1 MAPWDLTDAI
11 DKGDVPGALDCL
23 ARMLDA
29 GGRHPLAVMAS
40 LNAHFGRLLRLDGAG
55 IRDENGAAEAL
66 GIKGYPARKAM
77 AASRRLGSAKIA
89 RSIRLIGDADLDLRG
104 RSAWSADL
112 VAEVL
117 VARLASLAR
126 R

>member
-1 MAPWDLTDAI
+1 MGLSLERPPQA
-11 DKGDVPGALDCL
+11 GDPVQI
-23 ARMLDA
+23 
-29 GGRHPLAVMAS
+29 
-40 LNAHFGRLLRLDGAG
+40 LLVGPNVRWLDGAG
-55 IRDENGAAEAL
+55 IRDENGAAEVL

-77 AASRRLGSAKIA
+77 AASRRLGSARIA